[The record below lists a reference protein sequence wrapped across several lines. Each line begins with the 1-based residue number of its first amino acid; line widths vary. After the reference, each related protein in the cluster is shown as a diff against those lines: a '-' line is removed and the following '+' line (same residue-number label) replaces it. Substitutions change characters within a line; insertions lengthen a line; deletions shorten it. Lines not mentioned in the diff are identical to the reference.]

1 MVRFKKTLFILALPV
16 ALWAGTT
23 GKIAGLVKDANSKE
37 PLPGVNL
44 TLEGTTMGAVTS
56 IEGDYFIIN
65 VPPGRYNM
73 RATMMGYS
81 SMVQQEVL
89 VQTDHT
95 TNIDFT
101 LSSTVL
107 DIGKEITVV
116 AQRPMVQKDAT
127 SGRAIVTTEEIK
139 AMPVESFNDVLKTKA
154 GITEGANGA
163 LHIRGGRSSEIGYMI
178 DGVAVS
184 NPMWGGLSVSVEN
197 TAIQELQVVSGTFN
211 AEYGQAMS
219 GIVNIVTKDGGE
231 RYSGNLEFYFG
242 DKISNHK
249 KTFLNIEKINP
260 VSLTNFDASLSGPV
274 PVVSK
279 KLTFFASGRYFNSEG
294 WLYGQREHTPN
305 DVMYID
311 SSAVLSLVNSPYNA
325 ESFTDDNRNGQW
337 DAGEAFVD
345 RDGDGAWDAGRLNF
359 VEPYDDDNGNGQ
371 WDAGEPFTDYNMN
384 GTRDNGYSGDNSMTA
399 MNPYRKFSGQ
409 TKLTYKFNSNMIL
422 RYGLLISDI
431 KNKSYNHMYKYN
443 PDGVATSYSQAYSNT
458 LDWTHSL
465 SPSAFYTMKV
475 NANASI
481 DEDYLYENWQDP
493 RYLPNTLIQVP
504 GSEYYGGGQDRSHSR
519 SVSKTY
525 VARLDLTDQLNRT
538 HQFKLGAEVRSHD
551 LSSYN
556 YSVDISDTYDW
567 APTIHTPET
576 STANNRYDHRKPLEF
591 SAYMQDKIEL
601 KDMIVNLGLRYDYF
615 NSNWK
620 VAADNRDKLLI
631 SASRTSLNDLQT
643 VAAETKQQW
652 SPRLGIA
659 YPITDRGTIYFS
671 YGHFFQI
678 PPFAYL
684 YANPEFEV
692 ISGRFKSILGN
703 ANLNP
708 QSTITYEI
716 GLKQQVGDDVG
727 VEAICFYKDVKDLLG
742 SELFELYSRGDYY
755 GRYANMDYGGVQ
767 GVTFSFEKR
776 RGHGLLSACLD
787 YTYQI
792 SESNASSPTA
802 AFEDAQGDPPRES
815 QRFVVPVDWD
825 QRHTLNFNVTLSK
838 PRDWSLSLL
847 GRVGSGL
854 PYTPALQGTRTDYEN
869 SERKPMQY
877 SFDLQAHK
885 DFYIGKIRTSI
896 LLKIYNLF
904 DRLNED
910 YVYDD
915 TGRATYSLIPT
926 YTTDHGGEWGR
937 HDLSDYLNRPTYYS
951 SPREVRLGV
960 ALGF

>member
-1 MVRFKKTLFILALPV
+1 MVGRKNLLFILSLP
-16 ALWAGTT
+16 AILWAGTT
-23 GKIAGLVKDANSKE
+23 GKIAGVVRDAGTKE

-44 TLEGTTMGAVTS
+44 VLEGTSMGAASS
-56 IEGDYFIIN
+56 IDGDYFIIN
-65 VPPGRYNM
+65 VPPGRYNL
-73 RATMMGYS
+73 RATMVGYTT
-81 SMVQQEVL
+81 MIQKEVL

-95 TNIDFT
+95 TTIDFS

-116 AQRPMVQKDAT
+116 AERPLVQKDAT

-139 AMPVESFNDVLKTKA
+139 EMPVESFTDVLVTKA

-184 NPMWGGLSVSVEN
+184 NPFWGGLSVSVEN

-219 GIVNIVTKDGGE
+219 GLVNIVTKDGGE
-231 RYSGNLEFYFG
+231 KYSGNAEFYFG
-242 DKISNHK
+242 DKVSSHK
-249 KTFLNIEKINP
+249 STFLNIDNINP
-260 VSLTNFDASLSGPV
+260 TSLMNADLSLSGPV
-274 PVVSK
+274 PGVAK
-279 KLTFFASGRYFNSEG
+279 KLTFFASGRWFDSQG
-294 WLYGQREHTPN
+294 WLYGRKEHTPK
-305 DVMYID
+305 DVVYVD
-311 SSAVLSLVNSPYNA
+311 STAVLSLVNSPYNS
-325 ESFTDDNRNGQW
+325 ETYTDANKNGQW
-337 DAGEAFVD
+337 DSGEPLED
-345 RDGDGAWDAGRLNF
+345 RDGDGVWDRGRLNF
-359 VEPYDDDNGNGQ
+359 IEPYSDDNGNGQ
-371 WDAGEPFTDYNMN
+371 YDAGEFFTDYNLN
-384 GTRDNGYSGDNSMTA
+384 GIRDNGSSGDNSLTP
-399 MNPYRKFSGQ
+399 MNPYRKISLQ
-409 TKLTYKFNSNMIL
+409 TKLTYKFSSNIIL
-422 RYGLLISDI
+422 RYGLLYSDV
-431 KNKSYNHMYKYN
+431 KNQSYDHTFKYN
-443 PDGVATSYSQAYSNT
+443 PDGRTTHYGQAYSHT

-465 SPSAFYTMKV
+465 SQSTFYTLKV
-475 NANASI
+475 NTNANV
-481 DEDYLYENWQDP
+481 DKDYLYENWQDE
-493 RYLPNTLIQVP
+493 RYLPNLLTQIP
-504 GSEYYGGGQDRSHSR
+504 GREFYGGGQDKSYGRSQYM
-519 SVSKTY
+519 TY
-525 VARLDLTDQLNRT
+525 VGRFDLTNQWNKT
-538 HQFKLGAEVRSHD
+538 HQFKLGAELRRHD
-551 LSSYN
+551 LSSLY
-556 YSVDISDTYDW
+556 YTVDIRDTYDW
-567 APTIHTPET
+567 VPTIHTPET
-576 STANNRYDHRKPLEF
+576 STGHNRYDHRQPVEF
-591 SAYMQDKIEL
+591 SSYIQDKIEL

-620 VAADNRDKLLI
+620 VAADNKDKMLI
-631 SASRTSLNDLQT
+631 SASRSTLEDLPL
-643 VAAETKQQW
+643 VEVEAKQQW

-684 YANPEFEV
+684 YSNPEFEV
-692 ISGRFKSILGN
+692 ISGRFNSILGN

-727 VEAICFYKDVKDLLG
+727 LEAICFYKDINDLLG

-755 GRYANMDYGGVQ
+755 GRYANQDYGSVQ
-767 GVTFSFEKR
+767 GITVSFEKR
-776 RGHGLLSACLD
+776 RGRGLVSAALD

-802 AFEDAQGDPPRES
+802 AFEDAQSDPPRES

-825 QRHTLNFNVTLSK
+825 QRHTLNLNVTLSK
-838 PRDWSLSLL
+838 PRNWAVSLL
-847 GRVGSGL
+847 GRLGSGL
-854 PYTPALQGTRTDYEN
+854 PYTPDLQGMRTDYEN

-877 SFDLQAHK
+877 TFDLNAHK
-885 DFYIGKIRTSI
+885 DFYIGKIRTSL

-910 YVYDD
+910 YVYSD

-926 YTTDHGGEWGR
+926 YTADHGGEFGR
-937 HDLSDYLNRPTYYS
+937 HYLSDYLARPTYYS